1 MCGPDRGGRPEGSD
15 HRDGPMPVPPAAGP
29 AAGDLER
36 AHGRTA
42 DDPPLRTDLRTATG
56 RSVAINGKRGRFA
69 SSLDRQSR
77 ER

>member
-1 MCGPDRGGRPEGSD
+1 MRGRDRRGRPEGSH
-15 HRDGPMPVPPAAGP
+15 HRDGPMPVPPKAGS

-42 DDPPLRTDLRTATG
+42 DSPPLRTDLRTSLVRSAAITAKTG
-56 RSVAINGKRGRFA
+56 RFD